1 MRVLITGGYGFI
13 GSHVAEQFYK
23 EGYEIHII
31 DNLSTGHRENITFK
45 HKAHIIS
52 ITDPKCKEIFA
63 ANRFDFVIHLAAQI
77 SVARSIQ
84 NPIYDAEAN
93 IIGLLNML
101 QFSQQSNVRKFI
113 FASSAAI
120 YGNNT
125 NLPLT
130 EHETPLPIAPYGVS
144 KWVGEQ
150 YCSNWAAQHDL
161 DAVCFRLS
169 NVFGPRQTSEGEGGV
184 VATFITKALQN
195 ETVEIYGNGE
205 QTRDFI
211 YVKDVAHAIFRATQ
225 SFITGTYNL
234 STNIQTS
241 VNQLVQVLQ
250 AQGYTLKTT
259 YTQAREGDIMHSS
272 LSNEKIK
279 TELDWVPKY
288 SIEESLIKTYEW
300 GFETFNHRTLKV
312 KNSPKTTKIPAWAL
326 GVKPYLE
333 NSVIFLVISLFLWQL
348 RLPTMSIFVFGVF
361 YIMTIG
367 SIYGNK
373 QAFTGGVLAFS
384 LLVADYL
391 SRGRELISLLYDS
404 TFLFQIVTFLFIG
417 LVVGYSVQRKNEKI
431 TEQNEQIHELQM
443 RYDFL
448 EEVHAEVRDVK
459 DELQYRV
466 KNNEDSFGKIHSI
479 MKTLDQL
486 EPEKIFTSAVNVI
499 ESVMHC
505 EDVAI
510 YIFNSEQSYLWLIAH
525 SDLDKSEAITNSLK
539 VDESP
544 FVQQLLTTEQPFI
557 NRTLVAQ
564 APLMAAPIYYDNN
577 IQAIITIGKMPFENF
592 SHYHENLFLV
602 LKELIQSSLARAFEF
617 IKVSE
622 DQRFIKNTAVLKI
635 DAFKEVLAAKQQ
647 AQTIHHMPYH
657 VLTLQVAPYHL
668 QQTAYQIQ
676 HLIRETDYLGYD
688 NQQLFILFSNLQTQ
702 DLPVIL
708 QRFQQAG
715 FNFSLDQQV
724 SYL

>member
-1 MRVLITGGYGFI
+1 MKVLITGGYGFI

-23 EGYEIHII
+23 EGYDIHII

-63 ANRFDFVIHLAAQI
+63 ANHFDFVIHLAAQI

-84 NPIYDAEAN
+84 NPLYDAEAN
-93 IIGLLNML
+93 IIGLVNML
-101 QFSQQSNVRKFI
+101 QFSQQYNVKKFI

-130 EHETPLPIAPYGVS
+130 ERETPLPIAPYGVS

-150 YCSNWAAQHDL
+150 YCSNWASQHEL
-161 DAVCFRLS
+161 DAVCFRFS
-169 NVFGPRQTSEGEGGV
+169 HVFGPRQTSEGGV
-184 VATFITKALQN
+184 VATFITKSLQN
-195 ETVEIYGNGE
+195 ETVEIHGNGE

-211 YVKDVAHAIFRATQ
+211 YVKDVAHAIFRASQ

-234 STNIQTS
+234 STNTRTS
-241 VNQLVQVLQ
+241 VNQLIQIMH
-250 AQGYTLKTT
+250 AQGYTLNTT
-259 YTQAREGDIMHSS
+259 YTQAREGDILHSS

-288 SIEESLIKTYEW
+288 SIEEGLAKTYEW
-300 GFETFNHRTLKV
+300 EFEKFKNRTRQVNK
-312 KNSPKTTKIPAWAL
+312 SSKTTKIPAWAL
-326 GVKPYLE
+326 GAKPYLE
-333 NSVIFLVISLFLWQL
+333 NIAIFLLISLFLWQL
-348 RLPTMSIFVFGVF
+348 QVPTMSIFVFGVF

-373 QAFTGGVLAFS
+373 QAFTGVVLAFS

-417 LVVGYSVQRKNEKI
+417 LVVGYTVQRKNEII

-459 DELQYRV
+459 NELQYRV
-466 KNNEDSFGKIHSI
+466 KKNEDSFGKIHSI
-479 MKTLDQL
+479 IKTLDQL
-486 EPEKIFTSAVNVI
+486 EPEKIFTRAVNVI
-499 ESVMHC
+499 ETVMNC

-510 YIFNSEQSYLWLIAH
+510 YVFNNEQTYLWLIARSH
-525 SDLDKSEAITNSLK
+525 LDKSEAINSLK
-539 VDESP
+539 VDDAP
-544 FVQQLLTTEQPFI
+544 FVQQLLSTDQPYI

-564 APLMAAPIYYDNN
+564 APLMAASIYYDNK
-577 IQAIITIGKMPFENF
+577 IQAIMTIGKMPFENF
-592 SHYHENLFLV
+592 SRYHENLFII
-602 LKELIQSSLARAFEF
+602 LKDLIQSSLARASEF

-622 DQRFIKNTAVLKI
+622 DQRYIKNTAILKM

-647 AQTIHHMPYH
+647 AKTLHHIPYH
-657 VLTLQVAPYHL
+657 LLTLHVAPYQL
-668 QQTAYQIQ
+668 QQTASQLQ
-676 HLIRETDYLGYD
+676 HLIREIDYLGYD
-688 NQQLFILFSNLQTQ
+688 NHQLFVLFSNLHAQ

-715 FNFSLDQQV
+715 FNLSLDRQV
-724 SYL
+724 SSL